1 MKQLQEKTKT
11 VVLSV
16 AGLDPSGGAGIY
28 SDIRTF
34 AHFALKGMA
43 VPTSLTIQN
52 DTEFKRLENVNE
64 KLFTETLNYI
74 FDSYKVAGLKIG
86 LITAV
91 YHIDAV
97 VDCIKRFRPS
107 VTVLD
112 PIIGSSSGFNFWDK
126 KLLTHAAEKL
136 FPTVDIITPNYAE
149 AVGILNA
156 IGENTT
162 NSDQKDV
169 AKRLNNIFRTKVAVT
184 GGDSAINRKVTD
196 VYYDGVNLETRAAEY
211 LDVPA
216 GLKHGT
222 GCAFSA
228 ALTANMCKGLDF
240 AAACAL
246 AALFV
251 ENRIKEACE

>member
-1 MKQLQEKTKT
+1 MI
-11 VVLSV
+11 LSI
-16 AGLDPSGGAGIY
+16 AGLDPSGGAGVY

-34 AHFALKGMA
+34 AHFGLKGMA
-43 VPTSLTIQN
+43 IPTCLTVQN
-52 DTEFKRLENVNE
+52 DNEFKKLEKVSE
-64 KLFTETLNYI
+64 ELFKETLDHLFN
-74 FDSYKVAGLKIG
+74 SYKVSALKIG
-86 LITAV
+86 LITEP

-97 VDCIKRFRPS
+97 AEIIKRFKPS
-107 VTVLD
+107 ITVLD

-126 KLLTHAAEKL
+126 ELLNYATERL
-136 FPTVDIITPNYAE
+136 FPVVDIITPNYVE

-156 IGENTT
+156 LGEDTT

-184 GGDSAINRKVTD
+184 GGDSAVNKRITD
-196 VYYDGVNLETRAAEY
+196 IYYDGVNLETRAAEY
-211 LDVPA
+211 LDVPR
-216 GLKHGT
+216 GIKHGT

-228 ALTANMCKGLDF
+228 ALAANMCKGMDF

-251 ENRIKEACE
+251 ENKIKEACD